1 MVQGLVV
8 WLQRY
13 AGPGMVQWSCNRDMQ
28 DQGWY
33 RVWAGNRD
41 LLDQGWNS
49 GLVTEIFR
57 TRDGTVF
64 W

>member
-1 MVQGLVV
+1 
-8 WLQRY
+8 
-13 AGPGMVQWSCNRDMQ
+13 MVQWSCNRDMQ